1 MNVIEHSAMLHSI
14 GMTRLLQ
21 DIVSDYI
28 LANPRAFKRRDLTCF
43 KKPALQHCIEHVREE
58 YPEMEDDVEVN
69 FPAAYAQAKQQY
81 LNSHPY

>member
-1 MNVIEHSAMLHSI
+1 MIVIEHSAMLHSI
-14 GMTRLLQ
+14 AMTRLLQ
-21 DIVSDYI
+21 DAVTEYI
-28 LANPRAFKRRDLTCF
+28 LANPRAFKRRDLVCC
-43 KKPALQHCIEHVREE
+43 KKDALQYCIAHVREE